1 MSDDA
6 WRLFRRLIGDAGAE
20 WRLVQAWRDV
30 RAVEAKFGWDWPSY
44 ETILRRWHALPAA
57 RRVALR
63 HGTDAAVK
71 ALRSRCCATR
81 RASRPS
87 NGSSLG
93 GRTLDFRVDWGDGR
107 GVRPVMLAL
116 ADVASNV
123 VLGWEL
129 TDGEDAAATVR
140 LICRVCR
147 SAGSAGSAA
156 STASST
162 GSTRT
167 TAAPSRGTRWRAAA
181 SDAELREALAALDGD
196 GLGPAPQPA
205 RKVVAGRFGGPG
217 CTRPA
222 PEPDGPPSKAEL
234 DRHRAD
240 MDRALGLCWS
250 GGGAA

>member
-44 ETILRRWHALPAA
+44 ETVLRRWHALPAA

-147 SAGSAGSAA
+147 VCRVCREHGIFDRLHTDNGRAFSGHEVAGG
-156 STASST
+156 
-162 GSTRT
+162 GIGR
-167 TAAPSRGTRWRAAA
+167 RAA
-181 SDAELREALAALDGD
+181 
-196 GLGPAPQPA
+196 
-205 RKVVAGRFGGPG
+205 
-217 CTRPA
+217 
-222 PEPDGPPSKAEL
+222 
-234 DRHRAD
+234 
-240 MDRALGLCWS
+240 
-250 GGGAA
+250 